1 MSALKSQGSYELSLK
16 HEPPDLCV
24 SGFQSR
30 VHALQVLCKNNPLE
44 FKNEVSEFL
53 YWKKKKNPKTRELS
67 FSNI

>member
-1 MSALKSQGSYELSLK
+1 MSALKSQGSYEMSLK
-16 HEPPDLCV
+16 HKLPDLYV

-53 YWKKKKNPKTRELS
+53 YWKKKRGN
-67 FSNI
+67 

>member
-1 MSALKSQGSYELSLK
+1 MSALKSQGSYEISLK
-16 HEPPDLCV
+16 HKPPDLYV

-53 YWKKKKNPKTRELS
+53 YWKKKEGIKL
-67 FSNI
+67 